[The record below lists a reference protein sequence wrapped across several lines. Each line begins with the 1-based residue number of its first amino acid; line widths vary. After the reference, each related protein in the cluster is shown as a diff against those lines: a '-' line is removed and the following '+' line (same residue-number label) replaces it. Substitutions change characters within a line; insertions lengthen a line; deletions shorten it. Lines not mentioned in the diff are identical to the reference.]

1 MASMAELRDLA
12 QGRLCCLNTATLGHR
27 EPIETVIDATA
38 RAGFGAISPWRRDVE
53 GHDVAA
59 IGRRIRDAGL
69 VLPGYCRSTYLPA
82 TTSEGFETNVE
93 DNRRAV
99 SDAASLGAKSFV
111 MVVGGLARGSK
122 DLEGARR
129 QVEDGTALLLEH
141 GREVG
146 CRIAL
151 EPLHPM
157 YAGDRSCL
165 NTLALALDICDRLE
179 PDPGFDPWLGVVVDV
194 YHTWWDPGLDLQIA
208 RAGRGNRIMGFHVCD
223 WLVPTKDLLL
233 DRGMMGDGVIDI
245 PAIRGEIEA
254 AGYEGPAEVEVFSA
268 GNWWR
273 RDREEVL
280 RVCRE
285 RFATVT

>member
-1 MASMAELRDLA
+1 MTKPLRDLA
-12 QGRLCCLNTATLGHR
+12 DGSLCCLNTATLGHR
-27 EPIETVIDATA
+27 EPIDTVIDATA

-82 TTSEGFETNVE
+82 TTSEAFRAQVE
-93 DNRRAV
+93 DNRRAIT
-99 SDAASLGAKSFV
+99 DAAALGAQSFV
-111 MVVGGLARGSK
+111 MVVGGVAEGSK

-129 QVEDGTALLLEH
+129 QVEEGTALLLEH
-141 GREVG
+141 GRAVG
-146 CRIAL
+146 VRIAL

-165 NTLALALDICDRLE
+165 NTIDQALDICDRLDA
-179 PDPGFDPWLGVVVDV
+179 DPGPDPWLGVAIDC
-194 YHTWWDPGLDLQIA
+194 YHCWWDPTRSAAIA
-208 RAGRGNRIMGFHVCD
+208 RAGAARRIQGFHVCD
-223 WLVPTKDLLL
+223 WLVPTKDMLL

-245 PAIRGEIEA
+245 PAIRAEIEA

-268 GNWWR
+268 NDWWQ
-273 RDREEVL
+273 RDREEIL
-280 RVCRE
+280 RICRE

>member
-1 MASMAELRDLA
+1 MTKPLRDLA
-12 QGRLCCLNTATLGHR
+12 DGSLCCLNTATLGHR
-27 EPIETVIDATA
+27 EPIDTVIDATA

-82 TTSEGFETNVE
+82 TTSEAFRAQVE
-93 DNRRAV
+93 DNRRAIT
-99 SDAASLGAKSFV
+99 DAAALGAQSFV
-111 MVVGGLARGSK
+111 MVVGGVAEGSK

-129 QVEDGTALLLEH
+129 QVEEGTALLLEH
-141 GREVG
+141 GRAVG
-146 CRIAL
+146 VRIAL

-165 NTLALALDICDRLE
+165 NTIDQALDICDRLDA
-179 PDPGFDPWLGVVVDV
+179 DPGPDPWLGVAIDC
-194 YHTWWDPGLDLQIA
+194 YHCWWDPTRSAAIA
-208 RAGRGNRIMGFHVCD
+208 RAGAARRIQGFHVCD
-223 WLVPTKDLLL
+223 WLVPTKDMLL

-245 PAIRGEIEA
+245 PAIRAEIEA

-268 GNWWR
+268 NDWWQ
-273 RDREEVL
+273 RDREEIL
-280 RVCRE
+280 RICRE
-285 RFATVT
+285 RLATVT

>member
-1 MASMAELRDLA
+1 MTKPLRDLA
-12 QGRLCCLNTATLGHR
+12 DGRLCCLNTATLGHR
-27 EPIETVIDATA
+27 EPIETVIDAVA

-82 TTSEGFETNVE
+82 TTSEAFQAQVE
-93 DNRRAV
+93 DNRRAIT
-99 SDAASLGAKSFV
+99 DAAALGAQSFV
-111 MVVGGLARGSK
+111 MVVGGVAAGSK

-129 QVEDGTALLLEH
+129 QVEEGTAILLEH
-141 GREVG
+141 GRAVG
-146 CRIAL
+146 VRIAL

-165 NTLALALDICDRLE
+165 NTVDQALDICDRLD
-179 PDPGFDPWLGVVVDV
+179 PDPGPDPWLGVAIDC
-194 YHTWWDPGLDLQIA
+194 YHCWWDPTRSAAIA
-208 RAGRGNRIMGFHVCD
+208 RAGAARRIQGFHVCD
-223 WLVPTKDLLL
+223 WLVPTKDMLL

-245 PAIRGEIEA
+245 PAIRAEIEA

-268 GNWWR
+268 NDWWQ
-273 RDREEVL
+273 RDRDEVL
-280 RVCRE
+280 RICRE

>member
-1 MASMAELRDLA
+1 MTKPLRDLA
-12 QGRLCCLNTATLGHR
+12 DGRLCCLNTATLGHR
-27 EPIETVIDATA
+27 EPIETVIDAVA

-82 TTSEGFETNVE
+82 TTSEAFQAQVE
-93 DNRRAV
+93 DNRRAIT
-99 SDAASLGAKSFV
+99 DAAALGAQSFV
-111 MVVGGLARGSK
+111 MVVGGVAAGSK

-129 QVEDGTALLLEH
+129 QVEEGTALLLEH
-141 GREVG
+141 GRAVG
-146 CRIAL
+146 VRIAL

-165 NTLALALDICDRLE
+165 NTVGQALDICDRLD
-179 PDPGFDPWLGVVVDV
+179 PDPGPDPWLGVAIDC
-194 YHTWWDPGLDLQIA
+194 YHCWWDPTRSAAIA
-208 RAGRGNRIMGFHVCD
+208 RAGAARRIQGFHVCD
-223 WLVPTKDLLL
+223 WLVPTKDMLL

-245 PAIRGEIEA
+245 PAIRAEIEA

-268 GNWWR
+268 NDWWQ
-273 RDREEVL
+273 RDREEIL
-280 RVCRE
+280 RICRE